1 MIFPPFTLK
10 NKTVN
15 SVDTS
20 TFESQTIIIRFL
32 LLFLPFYWLCFGPD
46 YLKAFSESK
55 MFKIYKMLIVWQ
67 RGIYLLLPLGSRI
80 LM

>member
-20 TFESQTIIIRFL
+20 TFESQTINILYIL
-32 LLFLPFYWLCFGPD
+32 NILD
-46 YLKAFSESK
+46 SENAFK
-55 MFKIYKMLIVWQ
+55 
-67 RGIYLLLPLGSRI
+67 
-80 LM
+80 